1 MTPHLPLP
9 SGTFCTR
16 KHALLVV
23 SLASVLVVSGCLAAG
38 GPDPLPS
45 GETAAERFASVDGY
59 NATYHT
65 STDGLGN
72 ATNTTIRI
80 ATRPASGVSRIEI
93 LAPPSRAGN
102 VVVNNGT
109 TVWRYN
115 ASAERATR
123 LSRPSINRTGSVG
136 RTVERLVTRA
146 KAESAANASMSVGVS
161 PLPVVPG
168 TPTPVSAVV
177 GASNRINTTY
187 LGRDTVAGRSAYV
200 VRTRPV
206 DPANSTM
213 LNRTVWLDAERFL
226 TLKSHSVF
234 RFDGDRIVF
243 HQRVENLSID
253 PDIPD
258 GTFEFTPP
266 ADATV
271 EEAGSSF
278 DTDQYGSVGE
288 LAAAVDMSVPRPEVP
303 GEFELESARQS
314 TYDDVRSVSLTYRA
328 DTQQLSVTKQNRT
341 AGNGSADGEP
351 VRIGDRRG
359 TYSSFGATGTVRW
372 TCGGH
377 RYHVGGTVPKE
388 TLLRVAESV
397 ACG

>member
-1 MTPHLPLP
+1 LPLP
-9 SGTFCTR
+9 SGTFRTR
-16 KHALLVV
+16 THALLVV

-45 GETAAERFASVDGY
+45 GETAAERFASVEGY

-65 STDGLGN
+65 STDGLGT
-72 ATNTTIRI
+72 ATNTTMRV
-80 ATRPASGVSRIEI
+80 ATRPASDVSRIEI
-93 LAPPSRAGN
+93 LSPPSRAGN

-123 LSRPSINRTGSVG
+123 LSGPSINRTGRPG
-136 RTVERLVTRA
+136 RSVERLVTRA
-146 KAESAANASMSVGVS
+146 NAESAANASTSAGVS
-161 PLPVVPG
+161 ALPVVPG
-168 TPTPVSAVV
+168 TPTPVSAVA
-177 GASNRINTTY
+177 GASSRVNTTY

-206 DPANSTM
+206 DRATSTM
-213 LNRTVWLDAERFL
+213 LNRTVWLDTERFL
-226 TLKSHSVF
+226 TLRTRSVV
-234 RFDGDRIVF
+234 RVDGDRVVF
-243 HQRVENLSID
+243 DRRVENLRID
-253 PDIPD
+253 PDVPD

-278 DTDQYGSVGE
+278 DTDQYGSVDE
-288 LAAAVDMSVPRPEVP
+288 LAAAADVSVPRPEVP
-303 GEFELESARQS
+303 GEFEFEYARRS
-314 TYDDVRSVSLTYRA
+314 TYDDVRSVSLTYRT

-341 AGNGSADGEP
+341 AGNGSADGQP
-351 VRIGDRRG
+351 VRVGDRPG
-359 TYSSFGATGTVRW
+359 TYSTFGATGTVRW
-372 TCGGH
+372 TCDGH

-397 ACG
+397 GCQ